1 MQRLFEACRAAIHCR
16 CDSAAEGHPI
26 RVDTTFAGTS
36 HIVYMVVDQT
46 GHNNTA
52 VRIYHL
58 TVIVIRFR
66 RSNFAISPCNIA
78 FPVSMLSRIINRTV
92 LIKKSMDFPPLF
104 LFLTHMVL
112 SSLLRSLTG

>member
-26 RVDTTFAGTS
+26 RVDTS

-66 RSNFAISPCNIA
+66 RCNFAISPCNIA
-78 FPVSMLSRIINRTV
+78 FPVSMLSRIIHRTV